1 MKAMS
6 IPAPAVCDADALSRN
21 RAQRNEAF
29 PRMSDKPL
37 TDIPFSQ
44 FDLHPQLLAGL
55 EGAGFISCT
64 PIQAMTLPVALPG
77 GDVAGQAQTGTGK
90 TLAFLVA
97 VMNRL
102 LTRPALADRKPGDPR
117 ALILAPT
124 RELAIQIHK
133 DAVRIG
139 PELGLKFALVYGGVD
154 YDKQRE
160 LLQQGVDV
168 IIATPGRLIDY
179 VKQHKV
185 VSLHA
190 CEICVLDEADRM
202 FDLGFI
208 KDIRFLLRRMP
219 VRTERQTLL
228 YSATLS
234 HRVLELAYEHMN
246 EPQKM
251 VVETESITASR
262 VRQKIYYPADEE
274 KLPLLLGLL
283 SRGEGARTMVF
294 VNTKVFV
301 ERVARALERAG
312 YRVGVL
318 SGDVPQKK
326 RESLL
331 KRFQAGQLEILVATD
346 VAARGL
352 HIDGI
357 KYVYNYDL
365 PFDAEDYVH
374 RIGRTARL
382 GEEGDAISFA
392 CERYAMGLPDI
403 EAFIEQKIPSE
414 PVTQELLTAL
424 PRKPR
429 EGAVA
434 DDGQTES
441 VGEIFREAREQ
452 RAADEARR
460 GGGPRGGRGERGERG
475 ERSGRGD
482 RDGRRGGGRGRG
494 PRREDAPAA
503 DAQGALTPG
512 GVAQGDAG
520 AVTAAPQAPAQ
531 TQESGAT
538 DTAGASAVQA
548 ASAPQRQGAPE
559 AGDEQAPRKRRRRRG
574 GRRRSGE
581 GGEARQEAGGNQTGQ
596 GREGERRNG
605 PRADGD
611 ERPRRGEG
619 GGQRRGGRGR
629 RQGEGGQ
636 EGSNQQPAASAPAT
650 EAARSGERPARKGK
664 GPHHV
669 PARTAAPRENA
680 GDNGGSLFS
689 RIGRGIKRLVGRTPE
704 GS

>member
-1 MKAMS
+1 MT
-6 IPAPAVCDADALSRN
+6 
-21 RAQRNEAF
+21 
-29 PRMSDKPL
+29 DKPL
-37 TDIPFSQ
+37 TDLTFSS
-44 FDLHPQLLAGL
+44 FDLHPRLQAGL
-55 EGAGFISCT
+55 AIAGFTRCT
-64 PIQAMTLPVALPG
+64 PIQALSLPVALPG

-90 TLAFLVA
+90 TLAFLVT

-102 LTRPALADRKPGDPR
+102 LTRPALADRKPEDPR

-133 DAVRIG
+133 DAVKFG
-139 PELGLKFALVYGGVD
+139 PDLGLRFALVYGGVD
-154 YDKQRE
+154 YDKQRQ
-160 LLQQGVDV
+160 LLQEGVDV

-190 CEICVLDEADRM
+190 CEVCVLDEADRM

-246 EPQKM
+246 EPTKL
-251 VVETESITASR
+251 VVETETITAAR
-262 VRQKIYYPADEE
+262 VRQKLYYPSDEE

-301 ERVARALERAG
+301 ERVARSLERAG

-331 KRFQAGQLEILVATD
+331 KKFQAGQLEILVATD

-352 HIDGI
+352 HIDGV

-392 CERYAMGLPDI
+392 CERYAIGLPDI

-414 PVTQELLTAL
+414 PVSAELLTAL

-429 EGAVA
+429 EGVELQPEE
-434 DDGQTES
+434 GES
-441 VGEIFREAREQ
+441 VSEIFREAREQ
-452 RAADEARR
+452 RAADDARR
-460 GGGPRGGRGERGERG
+460 GGG
-475 ERSGRGD
+475 
-482 RDGRRGGGRGRG
+482 RREGGGRSSGPRSGADGRPERG
-494 PRREDAPAA
+494 PRKPRSDVATTAADGAVVGSVASPVAAPDAAPPAAAPVAASGAPAA
-503 DAQGALTPG
+503 PAPG
-512 GVAQGDAG
+512 TGDAAPG
-520 AVTAAPQAPAQ
+520 A
-531 TQESGAT
+531 EGE
-538 DTAGASAVQA
+538 
-548 ASAPQRQGAPE
+548 R
-559 AGDEQAPRKRRRRRG
+559 APRKRRRRRG
-574 GRRRSGE
+574 GRRVNAEGQQVEGGPQAEDGQPKS
-581 GGEARQEAGGNQTGQ
+581 GGEAGAGSARAPRPRPQPQPKPPQAAGQAAPSAASGPVQEPSLLGRIGQ
-596 GREGERRNG
+596 GL
-605 PRADGD
+605 
-611 ERPRRGEG
+611 
-619 GGQRRGGRGR
+619 
-629 RQGEGGQ
+629 
-636 EGSNQQPAASAPAT
+636 
-650 EAARSGERPARKGK
+650 RKLVK
-664 GPHHV
+664 
-669 PARTAAPRENA
+669 RAPR
-680 GDNGGSLFS
+680 SQH
-689 RIGRGIKRLVGRTPE
+689 
-704 GS
+704 

>member
-1 MKAMS
+1 
-6 IPAPAVCDADALSRN
+6 
-21 RAQRNEAF
+21 
-29 PRMSDKPL
+29 MSDKPL
-37 TDIPFSQ
+37 TDLTFSS
-44 FDLHPQLLAGL
+44 FELHPALQAGL
-55 EGAGFISCT
+55 EGAGFTRCT
-64 PIQAMTLPVALPG
+64 PIQALTLPVALPG

-97 VMNRL
+97 VVNRL
-102 LTRPALADRKPGDPR
+102 LTRPALADRKPEDPR

-133 DAVRIG
+133 DAVKLG
-139 PELGLKFALVYGGVD
+139 SDLGLRFALVYGGVD

-219 VRTERQTLL
+219 ERTIRQTLL
-228 YSATLS
+228 FSATLS

-246 EPQKM
+246 EPQKL
-251 VVETESITASR
+251 VVEAETITAAR
-262 VRQKIYYPADEE
+262 VRQRIYFPADDE
-274 KLPLLLGLL
+274 KIPLLLGLL
-283 SRGEGARTMVF
+283 SRSEGARTMVF

-301 ERVARALERAG
+301 ERVARSLEKAG

-331 KRFQAGQLEILVATD
+331 NRFQKGQLEILVATD

-403 EAFIEQKIPSE
+403 EAYIEQKIPSE
-414 PVTQELLTAL
+414 PVTKELLTPL
-424 PRKPR
+424 PRPER
-429 EGAVA
+429 PAPAAGEEGEEN
-434 DDGQTES
+434 ES
-441 VGEIFREAREQ
+441 VGQIFREAREA
-452 RAADEARR
+452 RAAEEERR
-460 GGGPRGGRGERGERG
+460 GGGRSGGRSGGGRGERRDG
-475 ERSGRGD
+475 ERSGE
-482 RDGRRGGGRGRG
+482 RRSRG
-494 PRREDAPAA
+494 PRKPRVEGE
-503 DAQGALTPG
+503 Q
-512 GVAQGDAG
+512 
-520 AVTAAPQAPAQ
+520 
-531 TQESGAT
+531 
-538 DTAGASAVQA
+538 ASAVPVEGAEAAVAQA
-548 ASAPQRQGAPE
+548 PRPPRPPRAEGAPE
-559 AGDEQAPRKRRRRRG
+559 GAVEGERKPRKRRRRRH
-574 GRRRSGE
+574 GRPVE
-581 GGEARQEAGGNQTGQ
+581 GAEGVQNTAG
-596 GREGERRNG
+596 NG
-605 PRADGD
+605 
-611 ERPRRGEG
+611 
-619 GGQRRGGRGR
+619 
-629 RQGEGGQ
+629 
-636 EGSNQQPAASAPAT
+636 ASPVTPVQVVAKP
-650 EAARSGERPARKGK
+650 
-664 GPHHV
+664 V
-669 PARTAAPRENA
+669 RTAADT
-680 GDNGGSLFS
+680 GDSFLT
-689 RIGRGIKRLVGRTPE
+689 RIGRKIRRMLS

>member
-1 MKAMS
+1 
-6 IPAPAVCDADALSRN
+6 
-21 RAQRNEAF
+21 
-29 PRMSDKPL
+29 MSDKPL
-37 TDIPFSQ
+37 TDLTFSS
-44 FDLHPQLLAGL
+44 FELHPALQAGL
-55 EGAGFISCT
+55 EGAGFTRCT
-64 PIQAMTLPVALPG
+64 PIQALTLPVALPG

-97 VMNRL
+97 VVNRL
-102 LTRPALADRKPGDPR
+102 LTRPALADRKPEDPR

-133 DAVRIG
+133 DAVKFG
-139 PELGLKFALVYGGVD
+139 SDLGLRFALVYGGVD

-219 VRTERQTLL
+219 ERTTRQTLL
-228 YSATLS
+228 FSATLS

-246 EPQKM
+246 EPQKL
-251 VVETESITASR
+251 VVESESITAAR
-262 VRQKIYYPADEE
+262 VRQRIYFPADEE
-274 KLPLLLGLL
+274 KIPLLLGLL
-283 SRGEGARTMVF
+283 SRSEGARTMVF

-301 ERVARALERAG
+301 ERVARSLEKAG

-331 KRFQAGQLEILVATD
+331 NRFQKGQLEILVATD

-403 EAFIEQKIPSE
+403 EAYIEQKIPVEAVTSE
-414 PVTQELLTAL
+414 ILTAL
-424 PRKPR
+424 PRPER
-429 EGAVA
+429 APAAPGEEG
-434 DDGQTES
+434 DENES
-441 VGEIFREAREQ
+441 VGQIFREAREA
-452 RAADEARR
+452 RAAEEERR
-460 GGGPRGGRGERGERG
+460 GGGRSSSGSRSGGGAGRG
-475 ERSGRGD
+475 ERSGE
-482 RDGRRGGGRGRG
+482 RRPRG
-494 PRREDAPAA
+494 PRKPRVEGEQAAVAVDGAAPAVA
-503 DAQGALTPG
+503 AQ
-512 GVAQGDAG
+512 
-520 AVTAAPQAPAQ
+520 AAPAPRPPRA
-531 TQESGAT
+531 E
-538 DTAGASAVQA
+538 
-548 ASAPQRQGAPE
+548 GAPE
-559 AGDEQAPRKRRRRRG
+559 GAPEGERAPRKRRRRRN
-574 GRRRSGE
+574 GRPVEGATIE
-581 GGEARQEAGGNQTGQ
+581 GGASQPVTPVQVTAKSM
-596 GREGERRNG
+596 RNT
-605 PRADGD
+605 A
-611 ERPRRGEG
+611 
-619 GGQRRGGRGR
+619 
-629 RQGEGGQ
+629 
-636 EGSNQQPAASAPAT
+636 
-650 EAARSGERPARKGK
+650 
-664 GPHHV
+664 
-669 PARTAAPRENA
+669 TAADPGA
-680 GDNGGSLFS
+680 GFLT
-689 RIGRGIKRLVGRTPE
+689 RIGRKIRRMLSGA
-704 GS
+704 

>member
-1 MKAMS
+1 
-6 IPAPAVCDADALSRN
+6 
-21 RAQRNEAF
+21 
-29 PRMSDKPL
+29 MSDKPL
-37 TDIPFSQ
+37 TDLTFSS
-44 FDLHPQLLAGL
+44 FELHPALQAGL
-55 EGAGFISCT
+55 EGAGFTRCT
-64 PIQAMTLPVALPG
+64 PIQALTLPVALPG

-97 VMNRL
+97 VVNRL
-102 LTRPALADRKPGDPR
+102 LTRPALADRKPEDPR

-133 DAVRIG
+133 DAVKFG
-139 PELGLKFALVYGGVD
+139 SDLGLRFALVYGGVD

-219 VRTERQTLL
+219 ERTTRQTLL
-228 YSATLS
+228 FSATLS

-246 EPQKM
+246 EPQKL
-251 VVETESITASR
+251 VVEAETITAAR
-262 VRQKIYYPADEE
+262 VRQRIYFPADDE
-274 KLPLLLGLL
+274 KIPLLLGLL
-283 SRGEGARTMVF
+283 SRSEGARTMVF

-301 ERVARALERAG
+301 ERVARSLEKAG

-331 KRFQAGQLEILVATD
+331 NRFQKGQLEILVATD

-403 EAFIEQKIPSE
+403 EAYIEQKIPSE
-414 PVTQELLTAL
+414 PVTKELLTPL
-424 PRKPR
+424 PRPER
-429 EGAVA
+429 PAPAAGEEGE
-434 DDGQTES
+434 DNES
-441 VGEIFREAREQ
+441 VGQIFREAREA
-452 RAADEARR
+452 RAAVE
-460 GGGPRGGRGERGERG
+460 E
-475 ERSGRGD
+475 
-482 RDGRRGGGRGRG
+482 RRGGGRSGGRSGGGGGGRGGRDGERSGERRSRG
-494 PRREDAPAA
+494 PRKPRAEGEQGAAAPAA
-503 DAQGALTPG
+503 GAE
-512 GVAQGDAG
+512 G
-520 AVTAAPQAPAQ
+520 AAAQAPRPPRPPRA
-531 TQESGAT
+531 E
-538 DTAGASAVQA
+538 
-548 ASAPQRQGAPE
+548 GAPE
-559 AGDEQAPRKRRRRRG
+559 GAVDGEHKPRKRRRRRH
-574 GRRRSGE
+574 GRPVE
-581 GGEARQEAGGNQTGQ
+581 GAEGVQNATGNG
-596 GREGERRNG
+596 
-605 PRADGD
+605 
-611 ERPRRGEG
+611 
-619 GGQRRGGRGR
+619 
-629 RQGEGGQ
+629 
-636 EGSNQQPAASAPAT
+636 ASPVTPVQVVAKP
-650 EAARSGERPARKGK
+650 
-664 GPHHV
+664 V
-669 PARTAAPRENA
+669 RTAADT
-680 GDNGGSLFS
+680 GDSFLT
-689 RIGRGIKRLVGRTPE
+689 RIGRKIRRMLS